1 MGLSPLTPQ
10 MAAGRRMEAPVSLP
24 SAAGSMR
31 AARAAAEPPELP
43 PGLRLGSQGLVVGGD
58 DVP

>member
-1 MGLSPLTPQ
+1 
-10 MAAGRRMEAPVSLP
+10 MEAPVSLP